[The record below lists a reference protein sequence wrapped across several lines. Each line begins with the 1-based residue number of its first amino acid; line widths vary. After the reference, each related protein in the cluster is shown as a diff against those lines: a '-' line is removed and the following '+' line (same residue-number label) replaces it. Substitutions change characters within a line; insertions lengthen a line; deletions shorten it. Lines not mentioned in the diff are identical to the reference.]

1 MTKNRFTSTFN
12 FTNTKK
18 VKTTKKTEKTTQQV
32 EPRSPKKGLRR
43 KQNQPS
49 IYKKTPGCL
58 SHLSMA
64 TAIENLLLFLG
75 NVQCVKATNVQIV
88 MKYFKAYLTE
98 Y

>member
-1 MTKNRFTSTFN
+1 MTKNPFTSTFN

-18 VKTTKKTEKTTQQV
+18 VKKNKKNRKDNTT
-32 EPRSPKKGLRR
+32 G

-49 IYKKTPGCL
+49 IYKKTLGCL

>member
-18 VKTTKKTEKTTQQV
+18 VKKTKKNRKDNTT
-32 EPRSPKKGLRR
+32 G